1 MNRRQILQLG
11 GGLTVLAG
19 AGAGGLIGIR
29 PTHAQ
34 ESDPLAIGAD
44 ERVLGDRD
52 APATL
57 IDYSSLTCPHCARF
71 HTQTLPQIKTEW
83 VDNGRA
89 RIVYRHF
96 PLDRLA
102 LAGAMAAECIERDQ
116 AYFAYLD
123 MLFAEQATWARA
135 EDPLQELQERAQLA
149 GLSPERFNECIQDE
163 AVANRILEA
172 VVVARDQL
180 QVNSTPTLFAGT
192 QKIAGAMDYETFDAA
207 LREAAG
213 QA

>member
-19 AGAGGLIGIR
+19 ASAGGLIGIR
-29 PTHAQ
+29 PTRAQ
-34 ESDPLAIGAD
+34 ETDPLAIGTD
-44 ERVLGDRD
+44 ERVLGERD

-57 IDYSSLTCPHCARF
+57 VDYSSLTCPHCARF
-71 HTQTLPQIKTEW
+71 HTETLPQIKTEW
-83 VDNGRA
+83 VDSGRA
-89 RIVYRHF
+89 RVVYRHF

-102 LAGAMAAECIERDQ
+102 LTAAMAAECIERDQ

-123 MLFAEQATWARA
+123 MLFAEQTAWARA
-135 EDPLQELQERAQLA
+135 EDPLQELQKRAQLA
-149 GLSPERFNECIQDE
+149 GLSPDRFNECIQDE

-180 QVNSTPTLFAGT
+180 QVSSTPTLFAGT
-192 QKIAGAMDYETFDAA
+192 QKIAGAADYETFDAA